1 MEPWDV
7 TVVGG
12 GILGTSIAG
21 WLADRYEGRIAVL
34 EREAHVAEHTSRR
47 NTGVVHRPFY
57 LDPISRRIFA
67 RSANVSYGLWKA
79 FARLRGL
86 PWHPVGT
93 LEIATDD
100 ERVAR
105 LETYLKWGPENGMAP
120 EELELLTAEQV
131 RRIEPHIRCHGALF
145 AKTDTG
151 VNFRAFTQAVREDA
165 ERAGAVFLT
174 DREVVG
180 LEPTRDAVEIL
191 VRRGASMPRDVPLDP
206 RHRVHATA
214 SPAVEV
220 HRTRFL
226 INCAGGNA
234 MDLAHML
241 GVGLEYADLHFRG
254 EYWTVRPEWA
264 YLSSHNIYTVPR
276 HSDLPFL
283 DPHWIV
289 RADGRREIG
298 PNAVPVP
305 TPTSYRG
312 FPGEP
317 ADLVK
322 KLFEAPIR
330 NKARLLVNPDFL
342 TLAAE
347 ESFSS
352 VSKRAMAR
360 RVRRFL
366 PEFRPRSLDGPGVAG
381 IRASVVDREGRFVKE
396 AIQLPGPNSYH
407 ILNFNSPGATG
418 APAYTAWVVKGLAS
432 RGYLA
437 HLREKPASKGPW
449 DFAAVVAAVEGT

>member
-12 GILGTSIAG
+12 GILGTSVAY
-21 WLADRYEGRIAVL
+21 WLAHRYEGRIAVL
-34 EREAHVAEHTSRR
+34 EREPRVAEHTSRR

-57 LDPISRRIFA
+57 LDPIARRIFA

-79 FARLRGL
+79 YARTRGL
-86 PWHPVGT
+86 PWSPVGT
-93 LEIATDD
+93 LEIATD
-100 ERVAR
+100 EARVAR
-105 LETYLKWGPENGMAP
+105 LEKYLAWGPENGMSP
-120 EELELLTAEQV
+120 EELELLTPEEV
-131 RRIEPHIRCHGALF
+131 HRIEPHLRCHGGLF

-151 VNFRAFTQAVREDA
+151 VDYRAFTRALQEDA
-165 ERAGAVFLT
+165 EHAGAAFLT
-174 DREVVG
+174 GREVVG
-180 LEPTRDAVEIL
+180 AEATRDAVELL
-191 VRRGASMPRDVPLDP
+191 VRRAVYRPADVPLDP
-206 RHRVHATA
+206 RHRIHAR
-214 SPAVEV
+214 SNPVVEV

-234 MDLAHML
+234 IDLAHML

-254 EYWTVRPEWA
+254 EYWEVRPEWA
-264 YLSSHNIYTVPR
+264 YLATHNVYTVPK
-276 HSDLPFL
+276 HPDLPFL

-305 TPTSYRG
+305 TPTSYTG

-317 ADLVK
+317 ADLVR
-322 KLFEAPIR
+322 KLFEAPVR

-347 ESFSS
+347 EAFSS

-366 PEFRPRSLDGPGVAG
+366 PELRTRALDGPGIAG

-407 ILNFNSPGATG
+407 VLNFNSPGATG
-418 APAYTAWVVKGLAS
+418 APAYTAWVVKGLAG

-437 HLREKPASKGPW
+437 HLKERSAPKGPW
-449 DFAAVVAAVEGT
+449 DIEAVVAAVEAS